1 MSEIRVEHVS
11 DTALMVA
18 AARAVETQRPDGV
31 VRDSFAAHLAGPR
44 GAALVEKLLDRDW
57 LGIGVG
63 LRCRTIDEMLLEAIA
78 ARGIRTVVV
87 LGAGLDTRAWRLD
100 LPPDLRWIEVDFAP
114 ILEYKAQLLASQPP
128 KCRWARI
135 AANLTGDAERQA
147 VWSAAGDQ
155 PGLILTEGLLLYL
168 PARTTQ
174 ALATEP
180 PQRSGIRHWLVDIAP
195 SALMRHAH
203 HGKLEEIENVRAPD
217 RVEGQQILD
226 LVVRHGW
233 NLLERRN
240 YTREGF
246 AVAAARG
253 LLVAPEI
260 IAEASANDP
269 SGVYLYRM
277 P

>member
-1 MSEIRVEHVS
+1 
-11 DTALMVA
+11 
-18 AARAVETQRPDGV
+18 
-31 VRDSFAAHLAGPR
+31 
-44 GAALVEKLLDRDW
+44 
-57 LGIGVG
+57 
-63 LRCRTIDEMLLEAIA
+63 
-78 ARGIRTVVV
+78 
-87 LGAGLDTRAWRLD
+87 
-100 LPPDLRWIEVDFAP
+100 
-114 ILEYKAQLLASQPP
+114 
-128 KCRWARI
+128 
-135 AANLTGDAERQA
+135 
-147 VWSAAGDQ
+147 
-155 PGLILTEGLLLYL
+155 
-168 PARTTQ
+168 
-174 ALATEP
+174 
-180 PQRSGIRHWLVDIAP
+180 
-195 SALMRHAH
+195 MRHAH

-253 LLVAPEI
+253 LQVAPEI